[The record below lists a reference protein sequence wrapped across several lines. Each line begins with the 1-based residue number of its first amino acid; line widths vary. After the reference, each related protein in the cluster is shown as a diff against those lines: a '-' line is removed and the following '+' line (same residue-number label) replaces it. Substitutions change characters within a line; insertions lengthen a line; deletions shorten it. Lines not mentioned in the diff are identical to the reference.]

1 MQILKHKDGKSNGAG
16 KKRKNIKKKKEKKSK
31 SNKYRVVTQD
41 LDDPEIELYLPYM
54 SGNQA
59 PSWK

>member
-1 MQILKHKDGKSNGAG
+1 MQILKHKDGKTNGTG
-16 KKRKNIKKKKEKKSK
+16 KKRKNIKKRKAKKSK
-31 SNKYRVVTQD
+31 TEYRVVTQD